1 VFKPSDERPRAVLT
15 AAITGSSKRMPESIE
30 LEEEFRN
37 NGLGLEVAGNELAI
51 PYCYEHS
58 AIQASVRAS
67 NHRLH
72 RRKREWDRL
81 VLTS

>member
-1 VFKPSDERPRAVLT
+1 MFKPSDEHPRAGLT
-15 AAITGSSKRMPESIE
+15 AAITGSLKRVSDSCE

-37 NGLGLEVAGNELAI
+37 NGFGLEVAGNELSN